1 MESHPS
7 LILLG
12 RPYDRAAA
20 LLDGRILVG
29 KKKLRCE
36 LAADTLGSFRRLQ
49 NDDAVLA
56 GEMSLG
62 FQVASVSSGKRSRF
76 LAIPVYLSRAFRHGN
91 VFVRKD
97 SPLTDFSQLQGK
109 RVGLE
114 EYAMTMGIWCRGLFA
129 DAGVACESIHWFT
142 AREPVVVPEVEEKLK
157 RRMRIER
164 AAAPIFTLLEQG
176 KIDAAIGRP
185 PDGVSPDE
193 GAFRRLLNDHWGHQ
207 RRYYART
214 GIFPTM
220 HVLVVRREAYEE
232 DPQIAL
238 DLYDA
243 FQESKRI
250 LFAEMRSH
258 LNSLITTLPML
269 EAHVRDT
276 IELFGED
283 WWPYGIVKNRA
294 TLDAFISYCHT
305 QGVVGRP
312 VKLEEIFCPNTLGF

>member
-1 MESHPS
+1 MTTRS

-20 LLDGRILVG
+20 LLDGRVLVG

-36 LAADTLGSFRRLQ
+36 LATDTLGSFRRLRD
-49 NDDAVLA
+49 DDAVLA

-62 FQVASVSSGKRSRF
+62 FQVASVSSRERSPF
-76 LAIPVYLSRAFRHGN
+76 LAIPVYLSRSFRHGN

-129 DAGVACESIHWFT
+129 DAGVGCESIHWFT

-157 RRMRIER
+157 QRMRIER

-185 PDGVSPDE
+185 PDGVSADK
-193 GAFRRLLNDHWGHQ
+193 GAFRRLLNDHWTHQ

-220 HVLVVRREAYEE
+220 HVLVVRREAYEK

-238 DLYDA
+238 DLYAA

-269 EAHVRDT
+269 EAHVSDT

-283 WWPYGIVKNRA
+283 WWPYGIAQNRP
-294 TLDAFISYCHT
+294 TLEKFLSYCHA
-305 QGVVGRP
+305 QGVIGRP
-312 VKLEEIFCPNTLGF
+312 VALEEVFCPNTLGL

>member
-1 MESHPS
+1 LSHPS

-29 KKKLRCE
+29 KNKLRCE

-62 FQVASVSSGKRSRF
+62 FQVASVSSEERSRF
-76 LAIPVYLSRAFRHGN
+76 LAIPVYLSRSFRHGN

-97 SPLTDFSQLQGK
+97 SALTDFSQLQGK

-129 DAGVACESIHWFT
+129 DAGVDCESVHWFT

-164 AAAPIFTLLEQG
+164 AAAPIFTLLEEG

-220 HVLVVRREAYEE
+220 HVLVVRRQAYEE

-250 LFAEMRSH
+250 LIAEMRSH

-283 WWPYGIVKNRA
+283 WWPYGIAKNRA
-294 TLDAFISYCHT
+294 TLDTFISYCHT

-312 VKLEEIFCPNTLGF
+312 VKLEEIFCPNTLGL